1 MYYEAKNFQELVE
14 IMASC
19 ERLGLLYVVQKDIV
33 ELKKKTIGFGGKSK
47 FETVWKLQVVQY
59 VEEDDQNENS
69 QGRPSE
75 SEEVDG
81 ETTEGNDVH

>member
-33 ELKKKTIGFGGKSK
+33 EVGQRKFIGFNPKPK

-75 SEEVDG
+75 SEEV
-81 ETTEGNDVH
+81 ESEEA